1 LEILFLQ
8 VGLCNRQPFVVPGS
22 EIALTQRAAVGM
34 MNTTAIAEPWKAL
47 VRKYDM
53 MWAKRAFVHWYVG
66 EGKES
71 ERVINLTRDLEEKY

>member
-1 LEILFLQ
+1 
-8 VGLCNRQPFVVPGS
+8 
-22 EIALTQRAAVGM
+22 M